1 MGTRGAPAPWH
12 AGVTLLTVAACEAAF
27 RVHLDEIDRFEKNA
41 CHWALRHLVVVIPD
55 ISGAPT

>member
-1 MGTRGAPAPWH
+1 
-12 AGVTLLTVAACEAAF
+12 VTLLTVAACEAAF